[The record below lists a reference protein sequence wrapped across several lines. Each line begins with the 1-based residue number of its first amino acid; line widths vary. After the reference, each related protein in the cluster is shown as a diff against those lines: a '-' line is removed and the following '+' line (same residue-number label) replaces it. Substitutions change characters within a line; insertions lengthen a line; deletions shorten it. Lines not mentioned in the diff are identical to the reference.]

1 MKTYLTEVG
10 EEWLYFYEWLI
21 DNCYYKW
28 EKQYD
33 ILASTGTDEEEIDA
47 IKEDL
52 LNQFYALCDENGYVG
67 QEV

>member
-1 MKTYLTEVG
+1 MKTYLTEAG
-10 EEWLYFYEWLI
+10 EEWLYFDEWLI

-33 ILASTGTDEEEIDA
+33 ILASTGTDEEEIDR
-47 IKEDL
+47 IKDDL
-52 LNQFYALCDENGYVG
+52 LKQFYDFCEEYGYVG

>member
-1 MKTYLTEVG
+1 MKTYKTESN
-10 EEWLYFYEWLI
+10 EEWLYFDEWLI

-33 ILASTGTDEEEIDA
+33 ILASTGTDEEEIDT

-52 LNQFYALCDENGYVG
+52 LNQFYAFCDENGYVG